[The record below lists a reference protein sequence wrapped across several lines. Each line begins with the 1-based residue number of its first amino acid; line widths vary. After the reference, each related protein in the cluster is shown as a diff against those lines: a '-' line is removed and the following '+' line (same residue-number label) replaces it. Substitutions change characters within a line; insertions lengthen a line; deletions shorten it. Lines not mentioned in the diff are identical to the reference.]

1 MALLLHEAPAT
12 IRSLT
17 QQLQEGRLTL
27 KVDVEHLENMDRVFD
42 GVFNRLSSAIVMASL
57 VIGSSIVVH
66 ANPKPHWY
74 GTSIMGVI
82 GFLISGV
89 LKIVLGDKPRIGLEP
104 ESRRF
109 LAAEPDSGFADPAVI
124 TVRVESRVFAA
135 DIAERILTVRKD
147 QLAEPIRIEKAA
159 ALALTA
165 EQKPIRSPYEPRALI
180 AAQQRLIEPFGIRVD
195 NYLPARAAGMTT
207 A

>member
-1 MALLLHEAPAT
+1 MAVYISLRQFEGPLDLLLHLITKAKIDIKDIFVSEITEQYLDSMRGLDELDMDTASEFLTMAATLLEIKSRALLPRPPAEPEDGEETPEQALIRRLEEYTSEMALLLHEAPAT

-89 LKIVLGDKPRIGLEP
+89 LGAILLFNMLH
-104 ESRRF
+104 RR
-109 LAAEPDSGFADPAVI
+109 
-124 TVRVESRVFAA
+124 
-135 DIAERILTVRKD
+135 
-147 QLAEPIRIEKAA
+147 
-159 ALALTA
+159 
-165 EQKPIRSPYEPRALI
+165 
-180 AAQQRLIEPFGIRVD
+180 
-195 NYLPARAAGMTT
+195 N
-207 A
+207 